1 MLGFLQRLFSRG
13 SKAAAPAPSTSPV
26 SVAWDEQGI
35 HLSFMGQAPRSLAWG
50 SIELVAIRI
59 EDDFLPFPYWYV
71 GNEGT
76 LLRIPNDAVGSK
88 ELFFDG
94 FGQHLA
100 GYKSDAT
107 FRTIIEAS
115 GPSKA
120 RSSCGA
126 PPVHHDAAHRHQH
139 RHLPALRRR
148 HIALQPAAD
157 LHRTAAAHAA
167 AGPRR
172 HARRAGVRAARC
184 GR

>member
-13 SKAAAPAPSTSPV
+13 SKAAPAPAPSTSPV

-71 GNEGT
+71 GNPDT
-76 LLRIPNDAVGSK
+76 LLRIPNDAVGGK

-94 FGQHLA
+94 FGQHLV

-107 FRTIIEAS
+107 FQVIIEAS
-115 GPSKA
+115 GATEGSFVVWRAPS
-120 RSSCGA
+120 
-126 PPVHHDAAHRHQH
+126 
-139 RHLPALRRR
+139 
-148 HIALQPAAD
+148 AD
-157 LHRTAAAHAA
+157 T
-167 AGPRR
+167 P
-172 HARRAGVRAARC
+172 
-184 GR
+184 